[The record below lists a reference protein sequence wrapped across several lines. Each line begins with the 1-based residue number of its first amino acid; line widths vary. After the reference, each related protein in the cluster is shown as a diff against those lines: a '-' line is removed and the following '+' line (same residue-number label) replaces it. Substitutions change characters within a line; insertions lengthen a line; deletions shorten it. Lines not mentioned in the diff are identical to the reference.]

1 MERRKYELFAQFVR
15 RLPMRTQKWYAVQT
29 RVCFAMEISLSSAS
43 ANPGISYPIFVYF
56 KIGFAQLG
64 V

>member
-1 MERRKYELFAQFVR
+1 
-15 RLPMRTQKWYAVQT
+15 MRTQKWYAVQT

-43 ANPGISYPIFVYF
+43 ANPGITYPIFVYF